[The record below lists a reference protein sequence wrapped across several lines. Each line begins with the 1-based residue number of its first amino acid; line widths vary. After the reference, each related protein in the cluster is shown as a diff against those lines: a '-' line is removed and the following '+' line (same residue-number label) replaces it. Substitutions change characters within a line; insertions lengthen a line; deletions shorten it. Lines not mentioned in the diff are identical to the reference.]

1 MNDSSLLYP
10 VLAMVL
16 LTAIVTALL
25 YKRRVGEMKT
35 RRISPQSVAA
45 ARDMAGKLDDVRAA
59 DNYRNLFEAPVLF
72 YAAMLAATITHGT
85 SGWLVALAWLYVG
98 LRYVHSYIHCT
109 YNRVMHRFSAFAL
122 SMLVLLLI
130 WLLVAWQVVQF
141 PRH

>member
-16 LTAIVTALL
+16 LTAIVTVLL
-25 YKRRVGEMKT
+25 YRRRAGEMKA

-72 YAAMLAATITHGT
+72 YTAMLAATITHGT
-85 SGWLVALAWLYVG
+85 TGALVALAWLYVG
-98 LRYVHSYIHCT
+98 LRCVHSYIHCT
-109 YNRVMHRFSAFAL
+109 YNRVMHRFAAFAL

-130 WLLVAWQVVQF
+130 WLLVAWQIVQF

>member
-16 LTAIVTALL
+16 LTMIVAALL
-25 YKRRVGEMKT
+25 YKRRAGEMRT

-45 ARDMAGKLDDVRAA
+45 ARDMAGKLDDARAA

-72 YAAMLAATITHGT
+72 YVAMLTATITHGT
-85 SGWLVALAWLYVG
+85 TVLLVALAWLYVG
-98 LRYVHSYIHCT
+98 LRYLHSYIHCT
-109 YNRVMHRFSAFAL
+109 YNRVMHRFGAFVL
-122 SMLVLLLI
+122 SMLVLMLI

>member
-16 LTAIVTALL
+16 LTMIVAALL
-25 YKRRVGEMKT
+25 YVRRVGEMKA
-35 RRISPQSVAA
+35 RRIPPQSVAA

-72 YAAMLAATITHGT
+72 YTAMLTATITHGT
-85 SGWLVALAWLYVG
+85 TGALVALAWLYVG
-98 LRYVHSYIHCT
+98 LRYVHSYVHCT
-109 YNRVMHRFSAFAL
+109 YNRVMHRFAAFAL
-122 SMLVLLLI
+122 SMLALMLI
-130 WLLVAWQVVQF
+130 WLLVAWQVLQF